1 MDLEYAKKL
10 AAAHTGQ
17 QKKVP
22 GNDGGETFREYCGLS
37 AHRLARYKD
46 CCFDNGGVSAQ
57 RLFIAIG
64 KHQKKKGGAE

>member
-22 GNDGGETFREYCGLS
+22 GNDGGETFRQYCGLS
-37 AHRLARYKD
+37 AHRLVRYKY
-46 CCFDNGGVSAQ
+46 CIIDNGGVSAQ

>member
-1 MDLEYAKKL
+1 MDLEYEKKL

-37 AHRLARYKD
+37 AHRLTRYKD
-46 CCFDNGGVSAQ
+46 RRFDSGGVSAQ

-64 KHQKKKGGAE
+64 KHQKKKGGAK